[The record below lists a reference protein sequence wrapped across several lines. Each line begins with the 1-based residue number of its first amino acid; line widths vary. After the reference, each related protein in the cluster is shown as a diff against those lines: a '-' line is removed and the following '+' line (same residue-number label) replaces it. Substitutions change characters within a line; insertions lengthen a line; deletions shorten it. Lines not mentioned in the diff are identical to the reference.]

1 MFPSERIAPLPFDW
15 GVGSGY
21 LWSVSPSSGQ
31 EDYQSTSARAD
42 RFVSWKNTCPLRVAI
57 SLDFSNTRHVAVFAK
72 TRLKCCP
79 RPPLQSL
86 RFSYRYCS
94 MIVIPSIN
102 ISTRMRQQQW
112 YFPHD
117 VTNTDNINALLF
129 FNFQHFIEYASIF
142 QSFWISLSWA
152 QTNSEFITVA

>member
-1 MFPSERIAPLPFDW
+1 MFPRERFAALPFEW

-31 EDYQSTSARAD
+31 EVDQSISARAEICYP
-42 RFVSWKNTCPLRVAI
+42 KNTCPLWAAI
-57 SLDFSNTRHVAVFAK
+57 SLDLSATKHVAVFAK
-72 TRLKCCP
+72 TKLKCCP

-94 MIVIPSIN
+94 MSVILS

-117 VTNTDNINALLF
+117 VTNADNIHALFF